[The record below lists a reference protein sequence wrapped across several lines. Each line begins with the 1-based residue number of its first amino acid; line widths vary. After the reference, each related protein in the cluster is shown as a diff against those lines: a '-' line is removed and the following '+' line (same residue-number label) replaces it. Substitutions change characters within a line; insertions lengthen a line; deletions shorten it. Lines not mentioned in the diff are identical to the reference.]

1 MTSLDHILFCFG
13 PILGLISECCIE
25 FMTLI
30 LGLGHNYIDGLL
42 LLPQTFH
49 LLSFATHGL

>member
-49 LLSFATHGL
+49 LLSFATHGF